1 MHLANI
7 TSGTYRDYLFVL
19 AWNITLWPNP
29 DMEFSVLQSPGSHF
43 VELNTMKNTSDRV
56 VFT

>member
-1 MHLANI
+1 MI
-7 TSGTYRDYLFVL
+7 TFIVL

-29 DMEFSVLQSPGSHF
+29 DMEFSVLQSPGSHS